1 MLNPQTFHPAVW
13 RLCSTLQNHFGSM
26 VGANVYLTPP
36 GTQGFAPHWDDVEVF
51 MCQLE
56 GSKHWRLYGPREEGE
71 RLPRFSSP
79 NFDQDEVGEPI
90 LDAVLHPGDL
100 LYLPRGTIHQ
110 GNCLPEE
117 HSLHITISCYQL
129 NSWTDLLGKLTTAIE
144 ENADAACDQ
153 MGKRLMAEVLPPA
166 LELSERARTVAGD
179 GERWHA
185 VKKTVVNRVEIDPD
199 THVRLIRAT
208 ACRLVQE
215 EDTVQLYYSTENT
228 REFKEVE
235 EQSLEVGIELA
246 PAVEHLIG
254 SYPKWTKVEELPV
267 DELEDRMKVVGDLW
281 ERGILMTSEPLEAHY
296 DDP

>member
-1 MLNPQTFHPAVW
+1 M
-13 RLCSTLQNHFGSM
+13 
-26 VGANVYLTPP
+26 
-36 GTQGFAPHWDDVEVF
+36 GTKTVVE
-51 MCQLE
+51 
-56 GSKHWRLYGPREEGE
+56 S
-71 RLPRFSSP
+71 
-79 NFDQDEVGEPI
+79 
-90 LDAVLHPGDL
+90 
-100 LYLPRGTIHQ
+100 
-110 GNCLPEE
+110 
-117 HSLHITISCYQL
+117 
-129 NSWTDLLGKLTTAIE
+129 
-144 ENADAACDQ
+144 ADAACDQ
-153 MGKRLMAEVLPPA
+153 MGKRLMNEVQPPA

-179 GERWHA
+179 GEKWHA

-267 DELEDRMKVVGDLW
+267 EQLEERMKVVGDLW
-281 ERGILMTSEPLEAHY
+281 ERGILMTPEQLSIVPFCTCTLHS
-296 DDP
+296 PQIFIQIMILQRVKFL